1 MKTSTTPGKSDTLF
15 STEKLRGKMVKIY
28 FSFIYCNV
36 WSGLFSICIFCQ
48 LDSLGNILRLN
59 NHFSEALNLCLTLI

>member
-15 STEKLRGKMVKIY
+15 STEKLRGKMVKID

>member
-36 WSGLFSICIFCQ
+36 RSGLFSICIFCQ

-59 NHFSEALNLCLTLI
+59 NQFSEALNLCLTLI